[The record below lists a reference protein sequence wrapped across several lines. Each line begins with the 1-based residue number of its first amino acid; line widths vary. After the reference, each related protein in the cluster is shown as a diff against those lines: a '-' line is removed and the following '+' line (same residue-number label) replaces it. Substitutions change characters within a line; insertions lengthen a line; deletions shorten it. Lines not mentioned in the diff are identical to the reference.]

1 MKPHYE
7 LSGPSDAPVVV
18 LGNSL
23 GTTTTLWDRQLPV
36 LHRRFRVL
44 RYDHRGHGGS
54 AAPGGPY
61 RVDDLADDVLE
72 LLDAL
77 GLHRVSFC
85 GVSMGGMVGMWLAGH
100 APERIERLVLVCTTA
115 TFASS
120 RPWLDRAAVVRE
132 SGTGA
137 IAATAVGRWFSPA
150 FRERSPGVV
159 AAFEAGLS
167 EVDDEGY
174 ASCCDAL
181 AAMDLR
187 SVLPAIE
194 APTAVVSGLADEAT
208 PPDRGRRIAAAIPG
222 ASFHLVQAAH
232 LAPVEAPDE
241 VSAIL
246 EAHL

>member
-7 LSGPSDAPVVV
+7 LSGPPDAPVVV

-23 GTTTTLWDRQLPV
+23 GTTTALWDRQLPA

-54 AAPGGPY
+54 GATPGPY
-61 RVDDLADDVLE
+61 RIDDLADDVLE

-77 GLHRVSFC
+77 GLARVSYC

-100 APERIERLVLVCTTA
+100 APERIERLVLCCTA
-115 TFASS
+115 AGFPSAQ
-120 RPWLDRAAVVRE
+120 PWLDRAAAVRS
-132 SGTGA
+132 SGTGSL
-137 IAATAVGRWFSPA
+137 AAAAAGRWFTPA
-150 FRERSPGVV
+150 FRSRSPEVV

-167 EVDDEGY
+167 SVDDEGY
-174 ASCCDAL
+174 AGCCEAL

-187 SVLPAIE
+187 SVLPVIE
-194 APTAVVSGLADEAT
+194 APTAVVAGADDEAT
-208 PPDRGRRIAAAIPG
+208 PPDWGRFIADSVPG
-222 ASFHLVQAAH
+222 ASFHLVPGAH
-232 LAPVEAPDE
+232 LANVEAADE

-246 EAHL
+246 EGHL

>member
-1 MKPHYE
+1 MKPYYE

-23 GTTTTLWDRQLPV
+23 GTTTALWERQLPV
-36 LHRRFRVL
+36 LHQRFRVL

-54 AAPGGPY
+54 PAPAGPY
-61 RVDDLADDVLE
+61 RIDDLADDVLE

-77 GLHRVSFC
+77 GLARVSYC

-100 APERIERLVLVCTTA
+100 APERIERLVLCCTAA
-115 TFASS
+115 TFDSFQ
-120 RPWLDRAAVVRE
+120 PWVDRAAAVRS
-132 SGTGA
+132 SGTGS
-137 IAATAVGRWFSPA
+137 IAPAAVGRWFTPE
-150 FRERSPGVV
+150 FRERSPEVV
-159 AAFEAGLS
+159 ASFEAGLS

-174 ASCCDAL
+174 AACCDAL
-181 AAMDLR
+181 AALDLR

-194 APTAVVSGLADEAT
+194 APTVVISGEDDQAT
-208 PPDRGRRIAAAIPG
+208 PMECGRLIAEAIPG
-222 ASFHLVQAAH
+222 AAYRVVPGAH
-232 LAPVEAPDE
+232 LANVESHEE

>member
-7 LSGPSDAPVVV
+7 LSGPPDAPVVV

-23 GTTTTLWDRQLPV
+23 GTTTAMWERQLPV
-36 LHRRFRVL
+36 LQRRFRVL

-54 AAPGGPY
+54 PAPDGPY
-61 RVDDLADDVLE
+61 RIDDLADDVLE

-77 GLHRVSFC
+77 GLARVSYC

-100 APERIERLVLVCTTA
+100 APERIERLVLCCTAA
-115 TFASS
+115 TFPAA
-120 RPWLDRAAVVRE
+120 RPWLDRAATVRA

-137 IAATAVGRWFSPA
+137 IAPTAVGRWFTPA
-150 FRERSPGVV
+150 FRERSPEVV
-159 AAFEAGLS
+159 AAFETGLS
-167 EVDDEGY
+167 EVDDLGY
-174 ASCCDAL
+174 AGCCEAL
-181 AAMDLR
+181 AVLDLR

-194 APTAVVSGLADEAT
+194 APTAVIAGAADEAT
-208 PPDRGRRIAAAIPG
+208 PPDCGRFVADSIPG

-232 LAPVEAPDE
+232 LANVEAADE
-241 VSAIL
+241 VTAIM

>member
-7 LSGPSDAPVVV
+7 LSGPAEAPVVV

-23 GTTTTLWDRQLPV
+23 GTTTALWERQLSV

-54 AAPGGPY
+54 PAPAGPY
-61 RVDDLADDVLE
+61 RIDDLADDVLE
-72 LLDAL
+72 LLDSL
-77 GLHRVSFC
+77 GLARVSYC

-100 APERIERLVLVCTTA
+100 APERIERLVLCCTAA
-115 TFASS
+115 TFASFQ
-120 RPWLDRAAVVRE
+120 PWVDRAAAVR
-132 SGTGA
+132 SAGTGS
-137 IAATAVGRWFSPA
+137 IAPTAVGRWFTPE
-150 FRERSPGVV
+150 FRERSPEVV
-159 AAFEAGLS
+159 ASFEARLS

-181 AAMDLR
+181 ASLDLR

-194 APTAVVSGLADEAT
+194 APTVVISGVDDQAT
-208 PPDRGRRIAAAIPG
+208 PKECGRLIAEAIPG
-222 ASFHLVQAAH
+222 ASYHVVAGAH
-232 LAPVEAPDE
+232 LANVESHEE
-241 VSAIL
+241 VSAII

>member
-7 LSGPSDAPVVV
+7 LSGPPDAPVLV

-23 GTTTTLWDRQLPV
+23 GTTTALWDRQLPV

-54 AAPGGPY
+54 PAGPGPY
-61 RVDDLADDVLE
+61 RIDDLADDVLE

-77 GLHRVSFC
+77 GLAKVSYC

-100 APERIERLVLVCTTA
+100 APERIERLVLCCTA
-115 TFASS
+115 AGFPCA
-120 RPWLDRAAVVRE
+120 RPWLDRAAAVRS
-132 SGTGA
+132 SGTGS
-137 IAATAVGRWFSPA
+137 IAAAAAGRWFTPA
-150 FRERSPGVV
+150 FRSRSPEVV

-174 ASCCDAL
+174 AACCEAL

-187 SVLPAIE
+187 SVLPVIE
-194 APTAVVSGLADEAT
+194 APTVVVAGADDEAT
-208 PPDRGRRIAAAIPG
+208 PPDWGRFIADSVPG
-222 ASFHLVQAAH
+222 ASFHVVPGAH
-232 LAPVEAPDE
+232 LANVEAADE